1 MKFNQREFII
11 GVFLKHCVPNLE
23 AGGGSE
29 VLLLLVLVNT
39 YFDVYIA
46 NLAILSELVFHET
59 FVHRSIKTT
68 IIIIVI
74 LSFVP
79 NVVFDVFDVR
89 KKDQVAQIKGMVF
102 FNFSGF
108 GSNGDFFRLGCQTA
122 LPSPYSRA
130 VFMNE

>member
-11 GVFLKHCVPNLE
+11 GVFLKHCFPKLE

-79 NVVFDVFDVR
+79 NIVFDVFDVW
-89 KKDQVAQIKGMVF
+89 KKG
-102 FNFSGF
+102 
-108 GSNGDFFRLGCQTA
+108 
-122 LPSPYSRA
+122 PSCP
-130 VFMNE
+130 N